1 MCSAYLPES
10 SRHICTKLI
19 YIFISKIDHIA
30 EQSLLL
36 VWINYAVYE
45 KLIDLRVAI
54 VVYREIR
61 EDTAQLAPARDTEEQ
76 DGTLKKREGSSVA
89 VATDTANRVE
99 RRIVRGPTI
108 FIPASNEWVHQF
120 SWHGA
125 ITERGGSKT
134 GYPGDTKVAH
144 AW

>member
-1 MCSAYLPES
+1 MN
-10 SRHICTKLI
+10 I
-19 YIFISKIDHIA
+19 Y
-30 EQSLLL
+30 E
-36 VWINYAVYE
+36 
-45 KLIDLRVAI
+45 AI

-61 EDTAQLAPARDTEEQ
+61 EDTAQAAPRQPSGPEN
-76 DGTLKKREGSSVA
+76 DGPPPKREGSSVA

-99 RRIVRGPTI
+99 RRIVHGPTI
-108 FIPASNEWVHQF
+108 FIPASNEWIHEF